1 MIAFLDKVLPN
12 SELLLQLKMKVGKD
26 WLNLGR
32 FLSVN
37 DNDLDAIDA
46 DYNDLEEKAYRMLCL
61 WKRQQKLPTLN
72 ALANAIYKI
81 NRTDLMKVM
90 EKFSSKNFFF

>member
-81 NRTDLMKVM
+81 KRTDLMKVM
-90 EKFSSKNFFF
+90 EKFSSKNIFF